1 MERDLTRGKPMSLIL
16 RFCLPL
22 FAGNLFQQLYNLVDT
37 IIVGQFVGKTALSAV
52 GSVGSLSFMV
62 IGTIIGLCSGFA
74 IPVAQAFGAEDRP
87 KMRRIM
93 AHITYL
99 AVGLGAVIS
108 VATVLCTDLF
118 LQAMNTPEDIYKDAH
133 DYIIIIFAGIPA
145 TLLYNITAG
154 VVRSVGDSKTPLY
167 FLVLSSLLN
176 IALDLFFV
184 LKLNMGVSGVATAT
198 VISQAV
204 SGILCLLVIKKK
216 FKLLHFS
223 REDMPFDFKI
233 CKKLLTIGIPMALQF
248 SITAVGTIMVQS
260 CVNIL
265 GSDVITAVTVGSKVV
280 NLIGVPSETIGITM
294 ATYCGQNLGASK
306 IDRIRKGIRCAV
318 LLGAIYS
325 FIAFFISKYGG
336 PYASLMFL
344 DKSETEILSTVAEYF
359 GICAWYYI
367 ALSLIFI
374 FRNALQ
380 GMGYSLIAMSGGIF
394 ELVARAIVAYG
405 FITKFGFIAACY
417 SNPVAWIAAD
427 ILLLPA
433 YFYIMNKLKK
443 KQQLSK

>member
-176 IALDLFFV
+176 IALDLILV
-184 LKLNMGVSGVATAT
+184 LKLNMGVSGVAIAT

-204 SGILCLLVIKKK
+204 SGFLCLLVIKKK

-294 ATYCGQNLGASK
+294 ATYCGQNLGAGK

>member
-108 VATVLCTDLF
+108 VVTVMCTDLF

-167 FLVLSSLLN
+167 FLVLSSLFN
-176 IALDLFFV
+176 IALDLIFV
-184 LKLNMGVSGVATAT
+184 LKLNMGVSGVAIAT

-216 FKLLHFS
+216 FKLLLFS

-294 ATYCGQNLGASK
+294 ATYCGQNLGAGK

-380 GMGYSLIAMSGGIF
+380 GMGYSLIAMSGGVF

>member
-108 VATVLCTDLF
+108 VVTVMCTDLF

-176 IALDLFFV
+176 IALDLIFV

-294 ATYCGQNLGASK
+294 ATYCGQNLGAGK

>member
-87 KMRRIM
+87 RMRSIM

-99 AVGLGAVIS
+99 AVGLGIVL
-108 VATVLCTDLF
+108 ATVTVFCADFF
-118 LQAMNTPEDIYKDAH
+118 LEAMNTPDDIYKDAH

-167 FLVLSSLLN
+167 FLILSSLMN
-176 IALDLFFV
+176 IALDLLFV
-184 LKLNMGVSGVATAT
+184 LKFNMGVSGVAIAT

-204 SGILCLLVIKKK
+204 SGALCLLVIKKR
-216 FKLLHFS
+216 FRLLLFS
-223 REDMPFDFKI
+223 KKDMPFDFKI
-233 CKKLLTIGIPMALQF
+233 CKNLLSLGVPMALQF
-248 SITAVGTIMVQS
+248 SITAAGVIMVQA
-260 CVNIL
+260 CVNVL
-265 GSDVITAVTVGSKVV
+265 GSDIITAVTVGSKVV
-280 NLIGVPSETIGITM
+280 NLIGVPSESIGLTM
-294 ATYCGQNLGASK
+294 ATYCGQNLGAGK
-306 IDRIRKGIRCAV
+306 IDRIRKGIKCAV
-318 LLGAIYS
+318 VLGAMYS
-325 FIAFFISKYGG
+325 FVAFFISKYGG
-336 PYASLMFL
+336 PYASLLFL
-344 DKSETEILSTVAEYF
+344 DKGETEILSTVAVYF
-359 GICAWYYI
+359 SICAWFYF
-367 ALSLIFI
+367 ALTLIFI

-380 GMGYSLIAMSGGIF
+380 GMGYSVVAMSGGIF

-405 FITKFGFIAACY
+405 FITQFGFIAACY
-417 SNPVAWIAAD
+417 SNPIAWIAAD
-427 ILLLPA
+427 VLLLLA
-433 YFYIMNKLKK
+433 YFYITNKLKK
-443 KQQLSK
+443 NSSHLN

>member
-52 GSVGSLSFMV
+52 GTVGSLSFMV

-108 VATVLCTDLF
+108 VVTVMCTDLF

-176 IALDLFFV
+176 IALDLIFV

-294 ATYCGQNLGASK
+294 ATYCGQNLGAGK

>member
-176 IALDLFFV
+176 IALDLIFV
-184 LKLNMGVSGVATAT
+184 LKLNMGVSGVAIAT

-204 SGILCLLVIKKK
+204 SGFLCLLVIKKK
-216 FKLLHFS
+216 FKLLLFS

-294 ATYCGQNLGASK
+294 ATYCGQNLGAGK

>member
-108 VATVLCTDLF
+108 VVTVMCTDLF

-176 IALDLFFV
+176 IALDLIFV
-184 LKLNMGVSGVATAT
+184 LKLNMGVSGVAIAT

-216 FKLLHFS
+216 FKLLLFS

-294 ATYCGQNLGASK
+294 ATYCGQNLGAGK

-380 GMGYSLIAMSGGIF
+380 GMGYSLIAMSGGVF

>member
-108 VATVLCTDLF
+108 VVTVMCTDLF

-176 IALDLFFV
+176 IALDLIFV

-204 SGILCLLVIKKK
+204 SGFLCLLVIKKK

-265 GSDVITAVTVGSKVV
+265 GSDIITAVTVGSKVV

-294 ATYCGQNLGASK
+294 ATYCGQNLGAGK

-318 LLGAIYS
+318 LLGALYS

-443 KQQLSK
+443 KQQLS

>member
-108 VATVLCTDLF
+108 VVTVMCTDLF

-167 FLVLSSLLN
+167 FLVLSSLFN
-176 IALDLFFV
+176 IALDLIFV
-184 LKLNMGVSGVATAT
+184 LKLNMGVSGVAIAT

-204 SGILCLLVIKKK
+204 SGLLCLLVIKKK

-294 ATYCGQNLGASK
+294 ATYCGQNLGAGK

-443 KQQLSK
+443 KQQLS

>member
-108 VATVLCTDLF
+108 VVTVMCTDLF
-118 LQAMNTPEDIYKDAH
+118 LQVMNTPEDIYKDAH

-176 IALDLFFV
+176 IALDLIFV
-184 LKLNMGVSGVATAT
+184 LKLNMGVSGVAIAT

-204 SGILCLLVIKKK
+204 SGFLCLLVIKKK

-294 ATYCGQNLGASK
+294 ATYCGQNLGAGK

>member
-1 MERDLTRGKPMSLIL
+1 MERDLTCGKPMSLIL

-108 VATVLCTDLF
+108 VVTVMCTDLF

-176 IALDLFFV
+176 IALDLIFV
-184 LKLNMGVSGVATAT
+184 LKLNMGVSGVAIAT

-204 SGILCLLVIKKK
+204 SGFLCLLVIKKK
-216 FKLLHFS
+216 FKLLLFS

-294 ATYCGQNLGASK
+294 ATYCGQNLGAGK
-306 IDRIRKGIRCAV
+306 IDRIRKGISCAV
-318 LLGAIYS
+318 LLGAFYS

-443 KQQLSK
+443 KQQLS

>member
-108 VATVLCTDLF
+108 VVTVMCTNLF

-176 IALDLFFV
+176 IALDLIFV
-184 LKLNMGVSGVATAT
+184 LKLNMGVSGVAIAT

-204 SGILCLLVIKKK
+204 SGFLCLLVIKKK

-294 ATYCGQNLGASK
+294 ATYCGQNLGAGK

-443 KQQLSK
+443 KQQLS

>member
-74 IPVAQAFGAEDRP
+74 IPVSQAFGAEDRP

-93 AHITYL
+93 AHIAYL
-99 AVGLGAVIS
+99 AVGMGFAIT
-108 VATVLCTDLF
+108 AITVLCTDLF
-118 LQAMNTPEDIYKDAH
+118 LEAMNTPDDIYKDAH

-167 FLVLSSLLN
+167 FLVLSSLMN
-176 IALDLFFV
+176 IVLDLLFV
-184 LKLNMGVSGVATAT
+184 LKFNMGVSGVAIAT

-204 SGILCLLVIKKK
+204 SGVLCLLVIKKR
-216 FKLLHFS
+216 FRLLHFS
-223 REDMPFDFKI
+223 KEDMPFDWRI
-233 CKKLLTIGIPMALQF
+233 CKNLLVMGLPMALQF
-248 SITAVGTIMVQS
+248 SITAAGVIMVQS
-260 CVNIL
+260 CVNML
-265 GSDVITAVTVGSKVV
+265 GSDTITAVTVGSKVV
-280 NLIGVPSETIGITM
+280 NLIGVPAETIGITM
-294 ATYCGQNLGASK
+294 ATYCGQNLGAGK
-306 IDRIRKGIRCAV
+306 IDRIRHGMRSAV
-318 LLGAIYS
+318 LLGVIYS
-325 FIAFFISKYGG
+325 VMAYFISKYGG

-344 DKSETEILSTVAEYF
+344 NKGETEILSTVAEYF
-359 GICAWYYI
+359 GICAWFYL

-380 GMGYSLIAMSGGIF
+380 GMGHSMIAMSGGIF
-394 ELVARAIVAYG
+394 ELVARAIVSYG
-405 FITKFGFIAACY
+405 FITKFGFIAACF
-417 SNPVAWIAAD
+417 SNPIAWIAAD
-427 ILLLPA
+427 VLLLPA
-433 YFYIMNKLKK
+433 YFIVMNKLKK
-443 KQQLSK
+443 KQQLS

>member
-74 IPVAQAFGAEDRP
+74 IPVAQAFGAEDRVR
-87 KMRRIM
+87 MRRIM

-99 AVGLGAVIS
+99 AIGLGVVITAV
-108 VATVLCTDLF
+108 TVFSTDAL
-118 LQAMNTPEDIYKDAH
+118 LQMMNTPDDIYKDAH

-176 IALDLFFV
+176 IALDLLLV
-184 LKLNMGVSGVATAT
+184 LNFDMGVKGVAVAT

-216 FKLLHFS
+216 FKLLLFT
-223 REDMPFDFKI
+223 RADMSFDGKI
-233 CKKLLTIGIPMALQF
+233 CKNLLIIGIPMALQF

-260 CVNIL
+260 CVNML

-294 ATYCGQNLGASK
+294 ATYCGQNLGAGK

-318 LLGAIYS
+318 LLGVIYS

-359 GICAWYYI
+359 GICAWYYL

-380 GMGYSLIAMSGGIF
+380 GMGYSVVAMSGGIF

-417 SNPVAWIAAD
+417 SNPIAWIAAD

-433 YFYIMNKLKK
+433 YFYIINKLKK
-443 KQQLSK
+443 KQQLS

>member
-62 IGTIIGLCSGFA
+62 IGTIIGLCSGFS
-74 IPVAQAFGAEDRP
+74 IPVAQAFGAEDRA

-99 AVGLGAVIS
+99 AIGLGVVITA
-108 VATVLCTDLF
+108 ATVICTDLF
-118 LQAMNTPEDIYKDAH
+118 LEIMNTPDDIYKDAH

-167 FLVLSSLLN
+167 FLIISSLLN
-176 IALDLFFV
+176 ISLDLLFV
-184 LKLNMGVSGVATAT
+184 IRFNMGVSGVAIAT
-198 VISQAV
+198 VMSQTV
-204 SGILCLLVIKKK
+204 SGLLCLLVIKKK
-216 FKLLHFS
+216 FSLLHFS
-223 REDMPFDFKI
+223 REDMPFDRNL
-233 CKKLLTIGIPMALQF
+233 CKNLLVIGVPMALQF

-260 CVNIL
+260 CVNML
-265 GSDVITAVTVGSKVV
+265 GSDIITAVTVGSKVV

-294 ATYCGQNLGASK
+294 ATYCGQNLGAGK
-306 IDRIRKGIRCAV
+306 IDRIRQGMGSAV
-318 LLGAIYS
+318 LLGVIYS
-325 FIAFFISKYGG
+325 VMAYFISKYGG

-344 DKSETEILSTVAEYF
+344 NKGETEILSTVAEYF
-359 GICAWYYI
+359 SICAWFYL

-380 GMGYSLIAMSGGIF
+380 GMGYSMTAMSGGIF
-394 ELVARAIVAYG
+394 EFVARAIVSYG
-405 FITKFGFIAACY
+405 FITKFGFIAACF
-417 SNPVAWIAAD
+417 SNPIAWIAAD
-427 ILLLPA
+427 VLLLPA
-433 YFYIMNKLKK
+433 YFIVMNKLKK
-443 KQQLSK
+443 KQQPSL

>member
-108 VATVLCTDLF
+108 VVTVMCTDLF
-118 LQAMNTPEDIYKDAH
+118 LQVMNTPEDIYKDAH

-167 FLVLSSLLN
+167 FLVLSSLFN
-176 IALDLFFV
+176 IALDLIFV
-184 LKLNMGVSGVATAT
+184 LKLNMGVSGVAIAT

-204 SGILCLLVIKKK
+204 SGFLCLLVIKKK

-294 ATYCGQNLGASK
+294 ATYCGQNLGAGK

-318 LLGAIYS
+318 LLGAFYS

>member
-108 VATVLCTDLF
+108 VVTVMCTDLF

-176 IALDLFFV
+176 IALDLIFV
-184 LKLNMGVSGVATAT
+184 LKLSMGVSGVAIAT

-294 ATYCGQNLGASK
+294 ATYCGQNLGAGK

-380 GMGYSLIAMSGGIF
+380 GMGYSLIAMSGGVF

>member
-1 MERDLTRGKPMSLIL
+1 MERDLTRGKPMTLIL

-52 GSVGSLSFMV
+52 GSVGSLNFLV
-62 IGTIIGLCSGFA
+62 IGSIIGLCSGFA
-74 IPVAQAFGAEDRP
+74 IPVAQAFGAQDKKR
-87 KMRRIM
+87 MRKVM

-99 AVGLGAVIS
+99 AVVLGVIIAA
-108 VATVLCTDLF
+108 ATVLCTDLF
-118 LQAMNTPEDIYKDAH
+118 LKTMNTPDDIYKDAH

-176 IALDLFFV
+176 IGLDLLFV
-184 LKLNMGVSGVATAT
+184 LNFDMGVTGVAVAT
-198 VISQAV
+198 VIAQAV

-216 FKLLHFS
+216 FTLLLFS
-223 REDMPFDFKI
+223 KEDMPFDMRI
-233 CKKLLTIGIPMALQF
+233 CKNLLTMGIPMALQF

-260 CVNIL
+260 CVNML
-265 GSDVITAVTVGSKVV
+265 GSDIITAVTVGSKVI

-294 ATYCGQNLGASK
+294 ATYCGQNLGAGK
-306 IDRIRKGIRCAV
+306 LDRIRKGIRCAV
-318 LLGAIYS
+318 ILGVIYS
-325 FIAFFISKYGG
+325 VMAYFISKFGG
-336 PYASLMFL
+336 PYASLLFL
-344 DKSETEILSTVAEYF
+344 DKGETQILSSVAEYF
-359 GICAWYYI
+359 GICAWFYI

-380 GMGYSLIAMSGGIF
+380 GMGYSMIAMGGGIF
-394 ELVARAIVAYG
+394 ELVARAIVSYG
-405 FITKFGFIAACY
+405 FITRFGFIAACF
-417 SNPVAWIAAD
+417 SNPIAWIAAD
-427 ILLLPA
+427 VLLLPA
-433 YFYIMNKLKK
+433 YFYVMNKLKK
-443 KQQLSK
+443 NQQLSR

>member
-108 VATVLCTDLF
+108 VVTVMCTDLF
-118 LQAMNTPEDIYKDAH
+118 LQVMNTPEDIYKDAH

-167 FLVLSSLLN
+167 FLVLSSLFN
-176 IALDLFFV
+176 IALDLIFV
-184 LKLNMGVSGVATAT
+184 LKLNMGVSGVAIAT

-204 SGILCLLVIKKK
+204 SGFLCLLVIKKK

-294 ATYCGQNLGASK
+294 ATYCGQNLGAGK

-344 DKSETEILSTVAEYF
+344 DKSEREILSTVAEYF

>member
-1 MERDLTRGKPMSLIL
+1 MERDLTHGKPMSLIL

-52 GSVGSLSFMV
+52 GSVGSLNFLV

-74 IPVAQAFGAEDRP
+74 IPVAQAFGANDRP
-87 KMRRIM
+87 YMRRIM

-99 AVGLGAVIS
+99 ALLLGV
-108 VATVLCTDLF
+108 VLTGATVMLTDTF
-118 LQAMNTPEDIYKDAH
+118 LTVMNTPDDIYKDAH

-167 FLVLSSLLN
+167 FLILSSVLN
-176 IALDLFFV
+176 IGLDLLFV
-184 LKLNMGVSGVATAT
+184 IKFDMGVRGVAIAT

-204 SGILCLLVIKKK
+204 SGLLCLWVIKCK
-216 FKLLHFS
+216 FTSLHFS
-223 REDMPFDFKI
+223 KDDMAFEFEI
-233 CKKLLTIGIPMALQF
+233 CKKLLVTGVPMALQF
-248 SITAVGTIMVQS
+248 SITAVGVIMVQS

-265 GSDVITAVTVGSKVV
+265 GSDMITAVTVGSKVV

-294 ATYCGQNLGASK
+294 ATYCGQNLGAGK
-306 IDRIRKGIRCAV
+306 IDRIKKGIKSAV
-318 LLGAIYS
+318 WLGIIYS
-325 FIAFFISKYGG
+325 VIAYFISKYGG

-344 DKSETEILSTVAEYF
+344 DKGETEILSSIEEYF
-359 GICAWYYI
+359 SICAWYYV
-367 ALSLIFI
+367 ALTMIFV

-380 GMGYSLIAMSGGIF
+380 GMGYSVIAMSGGIF

-405 FITKFGFIAACY
+405 FITKFGFVAACY
-417 SNPVAWIAAD
+417 SNPIAWIAAD
-427 ILLLPA
+427 ILLIPA
-433 YFYIMNKLKK
+433 YFIVMNNLKK
-443 KQQLSK
+443 KQQLSQ

>member
-1 MERDLTRGKPMSLIL
+1 MERELTRGKPMSLIL

-108 VATVLCTDLF
+108 VVTVMCTDLF

-176 IALDLFFV
+176 IALDLIFV
-184 LKLNMGVSGVATAT
+184 LKLNMGVSGVAIAT

-216 FKLLHFS
+216 FKLLLFS

-294 ATYCGQNLGASK
+294 ATYCGQNLGAGK